1 MLWKKSE
8 TLRISSEEHR
18 IGLKNA
24 KGQIT
29 QRVDASIKNANCSV
43 ECEKSMQ
50 RFYWVLR
57 LHFGGSA
64 TLVR

>member
-1 MLWKKSE
+1 MLWEKSE

-18 IGLKNA
+18 IGLKNTE
-24 KGQIT
+24 GQRT
-29 QRVDASIKNANCSV
+29 QQVDASIKNANCSV

-50 RFYWVLR
+50 RFYWVLG